1 MDGQAFS
8 GHFQPMIGLPVLR
21 RSRGH
26 QHRASVAHTQMRHSV
41 KSRPVSCHPDQCCG
55 MSLTLFRARN
65 GASDS
70 RLVRVAADSA
80 VKAPCAGSTAAGMPR
95 SSQTGRQA
103 RAARDMRAAAG
114 TRPCG
119 RLLLSMQGTQTNG
132 QRGAGGWRKRI
143 RRHDQSRRPLPVT
156 RTPLGRWRSGFCAY
170 QRTWAASRAIPA
182 NPPPPHHR
190 MIQSS
195 LKKAEI
201 LNKYNDS
208 IFLMSAAIQ
217 YRSLQSGGNNGATD
231 PPRVGVPSTATHRY
245 HDPQG
250 QACRQNAAP
259 FRRWR
264 PLSGNLA
271 AEGKR

>member
-26 QHRASVAHTQMRHSV
+26 QHRASAAHTQMRHSV

-119 RLLLSMQGTQTNG
+119 RLLLSMQGTQTSG
-132 QRGAGGWRKRI
+132 QRGAGGWRTDTSARSIASTTASGTHSAWEMAI
-143 RRHDQSRRPLPVT
+143 RVLRLSAYLGCEPCDSCESSSASPPDNPKQS
-156 RTPLGRWRSGFCAY
+156 
-170 QRTWAASRAIPA
+170 
-182 NPPPPHHR
+182 
-190 MIQSS
+190 
-195 LKKAEI
+195 
-201 LNKYNDS
+201 
-208 IFLMSAAIQ
+208 
-217 YRSLQSGGNNGATD
+217 
-231 PPRVGVPSTATHRY
+231 
-245 HDPQG
+245 
-250 QACRQNAAP
+250 
-259 FRRWR
+259 
-264 PLSGNLA
+264 
-271 AEGKR
+271 